1 MLNSCKFSLGIK
13 YVSFR
18 KMTYGQWHEMVGI
31 VYKPDITNEIVQG
44 FGASGEKACQTVM
57 LIRLRGK

>member
-1 MLNSCKFSLGIK
+1 
-13 YVSFR
+13 
-18 KMTYGQWHEMVGI
+18 MTYVQWHEMVGI